1 MRFDREF
8 RHPPGVDRALT
19 ALREIVRETGP
30 IRLMEIC
37 GTHTM
42 AIAKS
47 GLRSLLPEG
56 LSLISGPGCPVCVT
70 PAGAIDGIL
79 RLSEQHG
86 VLLASYGDLL
96 RVPGSE
102 RGIPFCAAAR
112 SARPFTRSILR
123 WKRFRW
129 HASIRIMR

>member
-8 RHPPGVDRALT
+8 RHPQGVDRALT

-56 LSLISGPGCPVCVT
+56 LSLIPC
-70 PAGAIDGIL
+70 
-79 RLSEQHG
+79 
-86 VLLASYGDLL
+86 
-96 RVPGSE
+96 
-102 RGIPFCAAAR
+102 CAAGR
-112 SARPFTRSILR
+112 SAHPFTPSILR

-129 HASIRIMR
+129 RASIRTMR